1 VFLTRLCIRHPVL
14 AIMMMLALMVLGF
27 FSWRALS
34 VEEYPDI
41 EFPYVV
47 VTTNY
52 PGASP
57 EVVES
62 DVTRRI
68 EEVINTVPGVKRI
81 ISTSYEGQSRI
92 AVEFVLGVPI
102 AVAVQDVRDKVAA
115 IKTRFR
121 DEVSDPLIERY
132 RPDEAPVFSIAFMA
146 KDMAPRELS
155 TLVTQQVLR
164 RLQNVPGVG
173 RVDVVGAVPREIRV
187 ELMPDRM
194 EALGIGVDQVVGAL
208 KRDNAELPA
217 GTVSLGAQERI
228 VEISGRLQQPE
239 DFRSLVVAGEAC

>member
-1 VFLTRLCIRHPVL
+1 MFLTRLCIRYPVL
-14 AIMMMLALMVLGF
+14 AIMMMLALMVLGL
-27 FSWRALS
+27 FSWRSLS

-52 PGASP
+52 AGASP

-68 EEVINTVPGVKRI
+68 EEAINTVPGVKRI

-115 IKTRFR
+115 VKTRFR
-121 DEVSDPLIERY
+121 DEVSEPLVERY
-132 RPDEAPVFSIAFMA
+132 RPDEAPIFSIAFMA
-146 KDMAPRELS
+146 RDMS
-155 TLVTQQVLR
+155 
-164 RLQNVPGVG
+164 
-173 RVDVVGAVPREIRV
+173 
-187 ELMPDRM
+187 
-194 EALGIGVDQVVGAL
+194 
-208 KRDNAELPA
+208 
-217 GTVSLGAQERI
+217 
-228 VEISGRLQQPE
+228 
-239 DFRSLVVAGEAC
+239 